1 MEKEYMKL
9 QPLASRA
16 ETRCMDTKSLRDHF
30 LALDLFRE
38 GACQLVFTE
47 MDRAVIGGICPHV
60 EPLELRAKAQL
71 ASDFFV
77 ERREGGALNVGK
89 VPAII
94 QVDGQDFPL
103 ESDEC
108 LYIGRGSKDVTFQSQ
123 ANTAATLYF
132 VSFPAHREYPTR
144 KAVLENA
151 RQLRLGSKEA
161 RNERIIYQYIHE
173 EGIPSCQLVMGFTKI
188 LPGSVWNT
196 MPPHTHDRR
205 CEIYLY
211 YKIEEDNLVFHFMGE
226 PDATRHL
233 VVRDGEA
240 ALSPPWSI
248 HAGCGTGS
256 YQFVWAMGGEN
267 QSFADMDKIPLSE
280 LQ

>member
-1 MEKEYMKL
+1 MIKR
-9 QPLASRA
+9 PIPSRA
-16 ETRCMDTKSLRDHF
+16 ETRNLEPAALAEPF
-30 LALDLFRE
+30 LVRDLFQQ
-38 GACQLVFTE
+38 GTSQLVLTE
-47 MDRAVIGGICPHV
+47 MDRALIGGIQAGNNPV
-60 EPLELRAKAQL
+60 FLDAEEAL
-71 ASDFFV
+71 ASSSFF
-77 ERREGGALNVGK
+77 ERREGGILNVGA
-89 VPAII
+89 VPGIVT
-94 QVDGQDFPL
+94 VDEETYTLQP
-103 ESDEC
+103 DEC
-108 LYIGRGSKDVTFQSQ
+108 LYIGRGSQEVAIQSV
-123 ANTAATLYF
+123 NESPSKLYL
-132 VSFPAHREYPTR
+132 VSFPAHHSYPTR
-144 KAVLENA
+144 KATLDDA
-151 RQLRLGSKEA
+151 RQLRMGSKEA
-161 RNERIIYQYIHE
+161 CNERILYQYIHE
-173 EGIPSCQLVMGFTKI
+173 EGIKSCQLVMGFTKI

-248 HAGCGTGS
+248 HAGCGTGN